1 MGLFGGCTGPV
12 TKAHSP
18 SVNYT
23 QSQIPIPASSPR
35 TEGSLFSATSA
46 PDLFRDLRAYNIGDI
61 VTIQIVESSQ
71 ASKNAATDLSRD
83 SNLSGS
89 ISALLGYEE
98 VFPHQPNSN
107 FSPSSMLDAKYK
119 SDFKGAGTTSRK
131 ESMTAQM
138 SARVVS
144 VLPNGDL
151 VIRGSREIK
160 VNYEKQY
167 MLLQGV
173 IRPSDISADNTVLSS
188 YIADAR
194 IEYIGKGVVTDKQR
208 PGWLSRILDKIWP
221 F

>member
-1 MGLFGGCTGPV
+1 
-12 TKAHSP
+12 
-18 SVNYT
+18 
-23 QSQIPIPASSPR
+23 
-35 TEGSLFSATSA
+35 
-46 PDLFRDLRAYNIGDI
+46 
-61 VTIQIVESSQ
+61 
-71 ASKNAATDLSRD
+71 
-83 SNLSGS
+83 
-89 ISALLGYEE
+89 
-98 VFPHQPNSN
+98 
-107 FSPSSMLDAKYK
+107 MLDAQYK
-119 SDFKGAGTTSRK
+119 SDFKCAGTTSRK

-167 MLLQGV
+167 MLLQGIV
-173 IRPSDISADNTVLSS
+173 RPSDISADNTVLSS

-194 IEYIGKGVVTDKQR
+194 IEYIGKGVVSDKQR